1 MTNKAVARLVLT
13 LARERGTS
21 PANLDVMFRS
31 LRTWGC
37 ELPRLTG
44 AEALELAIDF
54 PWSAGEISL
63 AFGSI
68 DESASV
74 ARS

>member
-1 MTNKAVARLVLT
+1 MTNKSVARLVLT
-13 LARERGTS
+13 LARERGV
-21 PANLDVMFRS
+21 ANLDVFFRS

-44 AEALELAIDF
+44 AEVLELAIDF